1 LGNQILTRDNGSQ
14 IYYPYISTLGI
25 GTAPYM
31 MSGGSRLPYVSAPG
45 LVSPTLTWE
54 TVVSKNI
61 GVDFTILNNRLD
73 ASFDAY
79 IRETKDML
87 TDVEL
92 PAILGTSA
100 PQANAAD
107 LQTKGWEAA
116 LTWRDKIGQDLNYR
130 LTLSLSDWQT
140 EITKYDNPTG
150 ALSEYYVGQK
160 IGEIW
165 GYETVG
171 IFQTEEEVASS
182 PSQAFIGSNW
192 RPGDIRYADLNGD
205 GEINPGNETLDDPG
219 DKTIIGNSTPRYS
232 FGINLDLHYK
242 NFSLTSFFQGIGK
255 RDYWPSDGNW
265 TWFFPFNAGHVEWYY
280 ITDTWTEENRNAY
293 FPAAHISTN
302 TKQNLQVQSRYIQ
315 DASYIRLKNLTLSY
329 NFSPELLSNIG
340 LAGAQ
345 IYVAGMNLW
354 EVSGIRKPLDPENL
368 HTNVLSGE
376 NFNGAVEY
384 PLQRIYSV
392 GVNVTF

>member
-1 LGNQILTRDNGSQ
+1 
-14 IYYPYISTLGI
+14 
-25 GTAPYM
+25 M
-31 MSGGSRLPYVSAPG
+31 
-45 LVSPTLTWE
+45 
-54 TVVSKNI
+54 
-61 GVDFTILNNRLD
+61 
-73 ASFDAY
+73 
-79 IRETKDML
+79 
-87 TDVEL
+87 
-92 PAILGTSA
+92 
-100 PQANAAD
+100 
-107 LQTKGWEAA
+107 
-116 LTWRDKIGQDLNYR
+116 
-130 LTLSLSDWQT
+130 
-140 EITKYDNPTG
+140 
-150 ALSEYYVGQK
+150 
-160 IGEIW
+160 
-165 GYETVG
+165 G

-255 RDYWPSDGNW
+255 RDYWPSDGNGPGFSLQCGPRRMVLHYRYLDRKRIGMPIFRQL
-265 TWFFPFNAGHVEWYY
+265 TF
-280 ITDTWTEENRNAY
+280 
-293 FPAAHISTN
+293 STN